1 MTEKRYIIYGRDG
14 CPYCC
19 FAQDYC
25 QAKDLEVVYLD
36 YTGFAEELVDCMKFY
51 KMKTVPIILEN
62 DLNTGLVRLVGGYT
76 DLLENLK

>member
-1 MTEKRYIIYGRDG
+1 MTKKRYIIYGKDM

-25 QAKDLEVVYLD
+25 IAKDKEVVYLD
-36 YTGFAEELVDCMKFY
+36 YTNNLEALRDCMSFY

-62 DLNTGLVRLVGGYT
+62 DLETGLTKFIGGYT
-76 DLLENLK
+76 DLLKYLK